1 MKVFLI
7 PKKNFVVLFCHIVYQ
22 NTFGKQKLNFSRR
35 AEKSKFHIKSR
46 VSLKY
51 IMNDYSYNHSQN
63 ICDQLQFSCEYENRI

>member
-7 PKKNFVVLFCHIVYQ
+7 PKKYFVLFCYAVYQ

-35 AEKSKFHIKSR
+35 AEKSKFHIKGR

-63 ICDQLQFSCEYENRI
+63 IWNQL